1 VVPFAT
7 AEEADR
13 AKGSYVLRFNTT
25 ATATTTTD
33 AAATDADA
41 ATATAAADDATTPAA
56 TASTSPGMDAVAAA
70 AAMPAAFRDLVAI
83 THPLLLSVDLPK
95 QARDEQWALDEAAAF
110 TWPGAGLD
118 A

>member
-1 VVPFAT
+1 
-7 AEEADR
+7 
-13 AKGSYVLRFNTT
+13 
-25 ATATTTTD
+25 
-33 AAATDADA
+33 
-41 ATATAAADDATTPAA
+41 
-56 TASTSPGMDAVAAA
+56 MDAVAAA